1 MNLLNKYRFGIGL
14 MLLFLISACQSKTAS
29 DELFNYAKEQ
39 GFEISPSTKAIVV
52 LSNNGCITCNRTFFN
67 LSQDYLNQKEIQ
79 YILTAN
85 GGMLDIRPFLT
96 ADNVI
101 FDREQMIHKKGL
113 IKSSGVFFL
122 NEQQNI
128 DTLVNIEAKNIQL
141 SLEYISLRLN
151 SLLKN

>member
-1 MNLLNKYRFGIGL
+1 
-14 MLLFLISACQSKTAS
+14 MLKNS
-29 DELFNYAKEQ
+29 
-39 GFEISPSTKAIVV
+39 
-52 LSNNGCITCNRTFFN
+52 
-67 LSQDYLNQKEIQ
+67 QKEIQ

-122 NEQQNI
+122 NDKQDI

-151 SLLKN
+151 SLKN